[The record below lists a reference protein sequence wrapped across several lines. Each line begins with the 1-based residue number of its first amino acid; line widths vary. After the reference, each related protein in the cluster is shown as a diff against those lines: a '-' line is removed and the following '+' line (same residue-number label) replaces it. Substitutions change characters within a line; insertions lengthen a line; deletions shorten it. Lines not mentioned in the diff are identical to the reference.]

1 MDFTTASQEIQDLV
15 TKRNQIIRKTA
26 GIIADAVKTR
36 ANSGRLDNRTKQDI
50 ANMLKSFSDE
60 ESVAIL
66 TEALVSIAGFSG
78 TNNSGNSRRSGSIF

>member
-15 TKRNQIIRKTA
+15 TKRNQIIKKAA

>member
-15 TKRNQIIRKTA
+15 TKRNQIIKKAA

-36 ANSGRLDNRTKQDI
+36 ANSGRLDNRTKQDL
-50 ANMLKSFSDE
+50 ANMLKGFSDE

>member
-15 TKRNQIIRKTA
+15 TKRNQIIKKAA

-50 ANMLKSFSDE
+50 ANMLKGFSDE

-78 TNNSGNSRRSGSIF
+78 TNNSGNSKKSGSIF

>member
-15 TKRNQIIRKTA
+15 TKRNQIIKKAA

-50 ANMLKSFSDE
+50 ANMQNGFSDE

>member
-78 TNNSGNSRRSGSIF
+78 TNNSGNSRKSGSIF

>member
-50 ANMLKSFSDE
+50 ANMLKGFSDE

>member
-15 TKRNQIIRKTA
+15 TKRNQIIKKAA

-78 TNNSGNSRRSGSIF
+78 TNNSGNSRKSGSIF

>member
-1 MDFTTASQEIQDLV
+1 MDFTTASQEIQDLI
-15 TKRNQIIRKTA
+15 TKRNQVIKKAA

-50 ANMLKSFSDE
+50 ANMLKGFSDE

>member
-1 MDFTTASQEIQDLV
+1 MDFTTASQEIQDLI
-15 TKRNQIIRKTA
+15 TKRNQVIKKAA

-50 ANMLKSFSDE
+50 ANMLKGFSDE

-78 TNNSGNSRRSGSIF
+78 ANNNGNSRRSGSIF

>member
-15 TKRNQIIRKTA
+15 TKRNQIIKKAA

-50 ANMLKSFSDE
+50 TNMLKGFSNE

>member
-1 MDFTTASQEIQDLV
+1 MDFTTASQEIQDLI
-15 TKRNQIIRKTA
+15 TKRNQVIKKAA

-50 ANMLKSFSDE
+50 ANMLKGFSDE

-78 TNNSGNSRRSGSIF
+78 TNNSGNSRRIGSIF

>member
-15 TKRNQIIRKTA
+15 TKRNQIIKKAA
-26 GIIADAVKTR
+26 GIIADAVKNR

-50 ANMLKSFSDE
+50 ANMLKGFSDE

>member
-15 TKRNQIIRKTA
+15 TKRNQIIKKAA

-50 ANMLKSFSDE
+50 ANMLKGFSDE

-78 TNNSGNSRRSGSIF
+78 TNNSGNSRRMGSIF

>member
-15 TKRNQIIRKTA
+15 TKRNQIIKKAA
-26 GIIADAVKTR
+26 GIIADAVNTR

-50 ANMLKSFSDE
+50 ANMLKDFSNDE
-60 ESVAIL
+60 KVAIL
-66 TEALVSIAGFSG
+66 TEALVSVAGFSG

>member
-15 TKRNQIIRKTA
+15 TKRNQIIKKAA

-50 ANMLKSFSDE
+50 ANMLKGFSDE

>member
-15 TKRNQIIRKTA
+15 TKRNQIIKKAA

-50 ANMLKSFSDE
+50 ANMLKGFSDE

-66 TEALVSIAGFSG
+66 TEALVSITGFSG

>member
-15 TKRNQIIRKTA
+15 TKRNQIIKKAA

-50 ANMLKSFSDE
+50 ANMLKGFSDE

-78 TNNSGNSRRSGSIF
+78 TNNSGNSRKSGSIF

>member
-15 TKRNQIIRKTA
+15 TKRNQIIKKAA

-50 ANMLKSFSDE
+50 ANMLKDFSNDE
-60 ESVAIL
+60 KVAIL
-66 TEALVSIAGFSG
+66 TEAIVSVAGFSG

>member
-15 TKRNQIIRKTA
+15 TKRNQIIKKAA

-50 ANMLKSFSDE
+50 ANMLKDFSNDE
-60 ESVAIL
+60 KVAIL